1 MHEDEIEENI
11 EMETNSVCSNT
22 RRQEAPKELLQ
33 EKHIAESINDSLDEL
48 THQPHNLIPSK

>member
-33 EKHIAESINDSLDEL
+33 EKHIAESINDSLD
-48 THQPHNLIPSK
+48 